1 MLHNI
6 EYNTPQCCGYLI
18 NHVLIAY
25 IILSYYLCKIERAS
39 FFDGEE
45 NDSKCGHMLQIDSCR
60 HKSYSPLSVH
70 Q

>member
-45 NDSKCGHMLQIDSCR
+45 NDSKCGHMLQIDACR